1 MTADDVSLQD
11 RRRVIDRRY
20 SIIPALMDSSRDQ
33 FRRLLVLIAV
43 ATVDMVGGA
52 MVFPLI
58 PFYALKLHAT
68 PTTIGMII
76 ASFFVAQLISAPFWG
91 RVSDHY
97 GRRPALLIGL
107 SASAVA
113 FLVFGFANAVWLLF
127 LCRIVQ
133 GLGGGTTGVLQA
145 YVGDTV
151 PPEDRARSLGWL
163 SAGTNIGTMLGPVVG
178 SFATYWGQQWP
189 GILAGALCITN
200 AVFAWKWL
208 PESKQAHAKPAARKP
223 VWHGVWMVLRN
234 PTGSVQRLTLIYA
247 VAMLAFSSLSSVLAL
262 YLSAEFGITE
272 KTIGYVFLY
281 VGIFSVLM
289 RSALIGPIVDRI
301 GEPWSI
307 RAGAATLILGL
318 LAYPMAPNLWSL
330 AFIVPLVPIGTSLL
344 FPATTALMSHH
355 SPKSELGTTMGIAQT
370 FAGISRV
377 AAPLLSTTL
386 FQRVSHG
393 MPFYFA
399 ATFVGLVSLLAFQ
412 VRQQAAPEPVRV
424 VD

>member
-1 MTADDVSLQD
+1 M
-11 RRRVIDRRY
+11 I
-20 SIIPALMDSSRDQ
+20 
-33 FRRLLVLIAV
+33 LIAV

-58 PFYALKLHAT
+58 PFYALRLHAS

-76 ASFFVAQLISAPFWG
+76 ASFFVAQLISAPLWG
-91 RVSDHY
+91 RVSDRY

-107 SASAVA
+107 GASTAA
-113 FLVFGFANAVWLLF
+113 FFVFGFANSVWLLF

-145 YVGDTV
+145 YVSDTV

-163 SAGTNIGTMLGPVVG
+163 SAGTNVGTMLGPVIG
-178 SFATYWGQQWP
+178 SFATFWGQQWP
-189 GILAGALCITN
+189 GILAALLCLTN
-200 AVFAWKWL
+200 AICAWKWL
-208 PESKQAHAKPAARKP
+208 PESKQPHIHGTKRKP
-223 VWHGVWMVLRN
+223 VWHGVWSVLRN

-247 VAMLAFSSLSSVLAL
+247 VAMLAFSCLTSVLAL

-301 GEPWSI
+301 GEAWSI

-318 LAYPMAPNLWSL
+318 IAYPLAPNLWSL
-330 AFIVPLVPIGTSLL
+330 AIIVPLVPIGTSLL
-344 FPATTALMSHH
+344 FPATTAMMSRH
-355 SPKSELGTTMGIAQT
+355 SAKSDLGTTMGIAQT
-370 FAGISRV
+370 FAGVSRV
-377 AAPLLSTTL
+377 VAPILSTTL
-386 FQRVSHG
+386 FQRISHG

-412 VRQQAAPEPVRV
+412 VDAGPAPEPVRV

>member
-1 MTADDVSLQD
+1 MRAQLDASGNTSKN
-11 RRRVIDRRY
+11 
-20 SIIPALMDSSRDQ
+20 Q
-33 FRRLLVLIAV
+33 FRRLMVLIAV

-58 PFYALKLHAT
+58 PFYALKLHAS

-76 ASFFVAQLISAPFWG
+76 ASFFVAQLISAPVWG

-107 SASAVA
+107 SASAAA
-113 FLVFGFANAVWLLF
+113 FTVFGFANAVWLLF

-133 GLGGGTTGVLQA
+133 GLGGGTTGVVQA
-145 YVGDTV
+145 YIGDTV

-163 SAGTNIGTMLGPVVG
+163 SAGTNLGTMLGPVVG

-189 GILAGALCITN
+189 GILAASLCVTN
-200 AVFAWKWL
+200 ALFAWKWL
-208 PESKQAHAKPAARKP
+208 PESRQPHTQVRARKP

-234 PTGSVQRLTLIYA
+234 PAGSVQRLTLIYA

-289 RSALIGPIVDRI
+289 RSAMIGPIVDRI

-307 RAGAATLILGL
+307 RVGAATLIVGL

-330 AFIVPLVPIGTSLL
+330 AFIIPLVPIGTSLL
-344 FPATTALMSHH
+344 FPATTALMSHY
-355 SPKSELGTTMGIAQT
+355 SPKTELGTTMGIAQT
-370 FAGISRV
+370 FAGVARV
-377 AAPLLSTTL
+377 IAPLLSTSL

-412 VRQQAAPEPVRV
+412 VEREPAPDPVHV

>member
-1 MTADDVSLQD
+1 MASFMSSQ
-11 RRRVIDRRY
+11 
-20 SIIPALMDSSRDQ
+20 SDSSKDQ
-33 FRRLLVLIAV
+33 FRRLMVLIAV
-43 ATVDMVGGA
+43 ATVDMIGGA

-58 PFYALKLHAT
+58 PFYALKLRAS
-68 PTTIGMII
+68 PTTVGMII
-76 ASFFVAQLISAPFWG
+76 ASFFVAQLISAPLWG

-97 GRRPALLIGL
+97 GRRPTLLISL
-107 SASAVA
+107 SASTAA
-113 FLVFGFANAVWLLF
+113 FFVFGFANAMWLLF

-145 YVGDTV
+145 YVSDTV
-151 PPEDRARSLGWL
+151 PPADRARSLGWL
-163 SAGTNIGTMLGPVVG
+163 SAGTNVGTMLGPVIG
-178 SFATYWGQQWP
+178 SFATYWGHQWP
-189 GILAGALCITN
+189 GILAACLCLMNAL
-200 AVFAWKWL
+200 FAWKWL
-208 PESKQAHAKPAARKP
+208 PESKQPHIHGAPRKP
-223 VWHGVWMVLRN
+223 VWHGVWSVLRN
-234 PTGSVQRLTLIYA
+234 PTGMVQRLTLIYA
-247 VAMLAFSSLSSVLAL
+247 VAMLAFSCLTSVLAL

-281 VGIFSVLM
+281 VGVFSVLM

-307 RAGAATLILGL
+307 RLGAATLVLGL
-318 LAYPMAPNLWSL
+318 LAYPLAPKIWSL
-330 AFIVPLVPIGTSLL
+330 ALIIPLVPIGTSLL
-344 FPATTALMSHH
+344 FPATTAMMSRH
-355 SPKSELGTTMGIAQT
+355 SDKGEIGTTMGIAQT

-386 FQRVSHG
+386 FQRISHG

-412 VRQQAAPEPVRV
+412 VESRPAAEPVRV

>member
-1 MTADDVSLQD
+1 
-11 RRRVIDRRY
+11 
-20 SIIPALMDSSRDQ
+20 
-33 FRRLLVLIAV
+33 
-43 ATVDMVGGA
+43 

-58 PFYALKLHAT
+58 PFYGLKFHASEV
-68 PTTIGMII
+68 TIGAII
-76 ASFFVAQLISAPFWG
+76 SSFFIAQLISAPLWG
-91 RVSDHY
+91 RVSDRY
-97 GRRPALLIGL
+97 GRRPALLVGL
-107 SASAVA
+107 SASTVA
-113 FLVFGFANAVWLLF
+113 FFVFGFANSIWLLF

-145 YVGDTV
+145 YVSDAI

-163 SAGTNIGTMLGPVVG
+163 SAGTNVGTMVGPVIG

-189 GILAGALCITN
+189 GFVAAGFCFTN
-200 AVFAWKWL
+200 ALFAWKWL
-208 PESKQAHAKPAARKP
+208 PESRQPNAQPPARKP
-223 VWHGVWMVLRN
+223 VWHGVWSVLRN

-247 VAMLAFSSLSSVLAL
+247 AAMFAFSCLSSVLAL
-262 YLSAEFGITE
+262 YLNKDFGITE

-281 VGIFSVLM
+281 VGVFSVLM

-307 RAGAATLILGL
+307 RAGAGILILGL

-344 FPATTALMSHH
+344 FPATTAMMSRYSH
-355 SPKSELGTTMGIAQT
+355 KAELGLTMGIAQT

-377 AAPLLSTTL
+377 LAPLVSTSL
-386 FQRVSHG
+386 FQRISHG
-393 MPFYFA
+393 APFYCA
-399 ATFVGLVSLLAFQ
+399 ALFVALVSLLALQ
-412 VRQQAAPEPVRV
+412 VERRPVAEPVRV